1 MCDGCFK
8 YFKNKPEN
16 FVNSVE
22 AVVAR
27 QNVRKY
33 LESIPVLMY

>member
-1 MCDGCFK
+1 MRGGCFK

-33 LESIPVLMY
+33 LESTPASIY

>member
-8 YFKNKPEN
+8 YFKNKLEN

-33 LESIPVLMY
+33 LESTPVLMY

>member
-1 MCDGCFK
+1 MRDGCFK

-16 FVNSVE
+16 FVNGVE
-22 AVVAR
+22 VMIAR

-33 LESIPVLMY
+33 LESTPALIY